1 MFMTD
6 VIVEDGTI
14 VANANSYATISGVDT
29 YALDFAYADWTA
41 ATETVKKQSLFKGMR
56 YIESLSFK
64 GTQQTEDQALEF
76 PRSDLYDRNSYL
88 MDEDF
93 IPSGLINA
101 TYEAAIAS
109 LPTTTTDL
117 QPSKNSD
124 DYRTKLDIA
133 GAVTEE
139 WYSRGRIK
147 DRNTVITD
155 FLRGYINSQYIVEI
169 QRG

>member
-1 MFMTD
+1 MTD
-6 VIVEDGTI
+6 VIVEDGSI
-14 VANANSYATISGVDT
+14 VANSNSYTSISGVDT
-29 YALDFAYADWTA
+29 YALDYAYSDWTA

-64 GTQQTEDQALEF
+64 GVKQTEDQTLEF
-76 PRSDLYDRNSYL
+76 PRSDLYDRNDYL

-109 LPTTTTDL
+109 LPTTTVEL

-124 DYRTKLDIA
+124 DYRTKLNIA
-133 GAVTEE
+133 GAITEE

-155 FLRGYINSQYIVEI
+155 FLRGYVDSQYIVEI